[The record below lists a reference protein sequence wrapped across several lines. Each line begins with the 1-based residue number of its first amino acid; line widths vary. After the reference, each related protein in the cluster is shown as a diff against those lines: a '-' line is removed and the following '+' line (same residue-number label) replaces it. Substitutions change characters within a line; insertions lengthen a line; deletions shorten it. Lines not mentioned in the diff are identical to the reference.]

1 MRIFVAI
8 KIPKDIKDCISSV
21 QESIGDD
28 LAKIRWVNKDQMHLT
43 LKFLGEVQ
51 PSNIIEIKK
60 ELKKIKIRSFTVNL
74 DSIGV
79 FPGENYIRVL
89 WVGLEPE
96 EDINSLQKDIDEKLK
111 KLFKKDKDFKPHIT
125 LGRVKFVR
133 DKEKFIEN
141 LRKIKIDNK
150 KVDVNGF
157 KLMKSTLSQ
166 KGPIYEEIASYTW

>member
-8 KIPKDIKDCISSV
+8 KIPENIKDYISGV

-28 LAKIRWVNKDQMHLT
+28 LAKIRWVNKNQMHLT

-51 PSNIIEIKK
+51 PSNIIEVKK
-60 ELKKIKIRSFTVNL
+60 ELKKIEFNPFNTYLSSV
-74 DSIGV
+74 SM
-79 FPGENYIRVL
+79 FPNEKYIRVL
-89 WVGLEPE
+89 WVGLDPE
-96 EDINSLQKDIDEKLK
+96 EEINSLQKDIDEKLK

-125 LGRVKFVR
+125 LGRVKFVK
-133 DKEKFIEN
+133 DKDKFVEN

-150 KVDVNGF
+150 KVNVNGF

>member
-8 KIPKDIKDCISSV
+8 KIPKDIKDCISGV

-60 ELKKIKIRSFTVNL
+60 ELKKIEFNPFRTYLS
-74 DSIGV
+74 SISM
-79 FPGENYIRVL
+79 FPNENYIRVV

-96 EDINSLQKDIDEKLK
+96 EEINSLQKDIDEKLK